1 MLQVVLGRDGFEVV
15 TAESIEDALD
25 ATTALEIDVAIIERT
40 LPDGNGLDLLDR
52 LRALPR
58 PIETIMT
65 SVDPGLEFTVQAGE
79 RGAFDVV
86 SKPFGHLRLM
96 SHKIRRAMSTA
107 LAARHREELRKK
119 LAEHA
124 AVIDDLNQE
133 LLNVQKSRRAAEE
146 STAKANAELGPRLL
160 APEEVSAR
168 FLHETARA
176 LRYSRPLAVALARI
190 DGFDALISRSGRQ
203 LADQALAV
211 VGSRFITGIREVDTL
226 GRQGRDEILLLLPE
240 TGKAAG
246 LIVAERLRKKIAE
259 APLSGIGPRGTDLP
273 VTVSFGVAALPTD
286 TMNGQALLKR
296 AEVALQR
303 AKNEGQNKVYSFDP
317 TRG

>member
-1 MLQVVLGRDGFEVV
+1 M
-15 TAESIEDALD
+15 ADALETAD
-25 ATTALEIDVAIIERT
+25 ALEVDVAIVERT
-40 LPDGNGLDLLDR
+40 LSDGNGLDLLDR

-58 PIETIMT
+58 PVETIMV
-65 SVDPGLEFTVQAGE
+65 SGDPGLEFTVQAGE

-86 SKPFGHLRLM
+86 SKPFVHLRLM

-133 LLNVQKSRRAAEE
+133 LLKVQESRRAAAE
-146 STAKANAELGPRLL
+146 SAAKTTVDQGPRVL
-160 APEEVSAR
+160 AVEEISAR

-176 LRYSRPLAVALARI
+176 LRYSRPLAVAVARI
-190 DGFDALISRSGRQ
+190 DGFEALVSRSGREIG
-203 LADQALAV
+203 DQALQMVA
-211 VGSRFITGIREVDTL
+211 SRFMTGIREVDSL
-226 GRQGRDEILLLLPE
+226 GRQARDEMLLLLPE

-259 APLSGIGPRGTDLP
+259 APLGGIGPRSMELP
-273 VTVSFGVAALPTD
+273 LTVSFGVAALPTD

-296 AEVALQR
+296 AEGALGR
-303 AKNEGQNKVYSFDP
+303 AKNEGPNKVYSFDP
-317 TRG
+317 TRGA